1 MAHIIEIMKLE
12 ELLQATPEHQITM
25 FQALTNR
32 NHLLTKI
39 NGIDLWIYDVENNMF
54 NVMFRDGE
62 GNVRSSTHPILDYEE
77 TPEGIINPSRPLCK
91 ESQIRWNAMLHNL
104 SVDPSLPEEG
114 HIDLDYKN
122 RTRRVRSYYKVSK
135 DAEGKIKFISGT
147 SEDISKT
154 QEHMKAV
161 IESQNEYIR
170 VINGLKSTF
179 KSIIYI
185 DLQDYSF
192 KLLESSM
199 RMRNFAEQFTNAQEF
214 IDDLIAK
221 TFLPEYKQ
229 EIKELS
235 SLDTIK
241 QRLADRRYISFEY
254 QNTEMTWLKLKVL
267 PAEYTPQ
274 GELTHIIVTSEI
286 VDEEHKTLD
295 QLKIKSERDGLTG
308 LYNRSTGVAQ
318 IEQQLHEESGLLALF
333 DCDKFKLINDTYGH
347 LVGDKVLIVVAQT
360 LQKVFEGQVVFR
372 LGGDEFVS
380 YLTQSFIDKKAAE
393 GINTLG
399 IFQQLRAELSNVD
412 IPELCGQCPSISF
425 GVAKSDKDNLLP
437 FDELYKTADISLYQ
451 CKKYGRIDL
460 HKM

>member
-54 NVMFRDGE
+54 NVMFRDGA
-62 GNVRSSTHPILDYEE
+62 GNVQSSTHPILDYEE
-77 TPEGIINPSRPLCK
+77 TPEGKIYPSRPLCK
-91 ESQIRWNAMLHNL
+91 ESQIRWNALLLNL

-114 HIDLDYKN
+114 YIDLDYKN
-122 RTRRVRSYYKVSK
+122 RSRRVRSYYKVSK

-179 KSIIYI
+179 ESIIYI
-185 DLQDYSF
+185 DLQDHSF

-214 IDDLIAK
+214 IDDLIEK

-267 PAEYTPQ
+267 PAEFTPQ
-274 GELTHIIVTSEI
+274 GELTHIIVTS
-286 VDEEHKTLD
+286 
-295 QLKIKSERDGLTG
+295 
-308 LYNRSTGVAQ
+308 
-318 IEQQLHEESGLLALF
+318 
-333 DCDKFKLINDTYGH
+333 
-347 LVGDKVLIVVAQT
+347 
-360 LQKVFEGQVVFR
+360 
-372 LGGDEFVS
+372 
-380 YLTQSFIDKKAAE
+380 
-393 GINTLG
+393 
-399 IFQQLRAELSNVD
+399 
-412 IPELCGQCPSISF
+412 
-425 GVAKSDKDNLLP
+425 
-437 FDELYKTADISLYQ
+437 
-451 CKKYGRIDL
+451 
-460 HKM
+460 